1 MGFRVVDGRRS
12 MELGTPGP
20 MRQHL
25 NALVLSGLKRA
36 TAGTSD
42 DYDDEPYEFVGEQ
55 LTLVDDTF
63 GSVGVIEVTLV
74 EHTTFAQV
82 PWAFVEAENEGDTSL
97 DEWREGHRRFWQ
109 SEGVEVSDDLPVCLI
124 YFTLL
129 DP

>member
-1 MGFRVVDGRRS
+1 